1 MLYGVFTQIFFHTN
15 LSIYFR
21 FFPLLGTLTIA
32 MWNFR
37 NKSRKQTIGKKR
49 APLASDNH

>member
-1 MLYGVFTQIFFHTN
+1 MVCLLKYFFHTN

-21 FFPLLGTLTIA
+21 FFSLLGTL
-32 MWNFR
+32 MSPVWNFR
-37 NKSRKQTIGKKR
+37 NNSRKQTIGKER